1 MRVAG
6 VPRGTPA
13 ICTSVHLPSGTAAV
27 ARTRPLCT
35 RPPRAVRFPQ
45 QGDARPLTAIRL
57 PVTLIADGSHCRD
70 PTATEEVNVATFG
83 IEEEFQFLDPD
94 TLFPV
99 DVGAQAFEHLS
110 TMPEWQGVTHRE
122 FLASQI
128 EHASAVFEKME
139 DAHAAMTGFRRAVA
153 DQAAELGVIV
163 ASIGTPPDT
172 TAFPTITDT
181 ERYQRI
187 VRTMDA
193 VIADHQVSGL
203 HVHVGIPSREA
214 GVIVLNAV
222 RPWLPLF
229 TAIAANSPLWRG
241 QDTGHDSWRTV
252 LLRRWTTS
260 GCPPAF
266 LDAADYDRR
275 IARLLGI
282 GGTVDLGVIMWDV
295 RLSEHLP
302 TIEFRV
308 ADAQLD
314 AQTTLFIT
322 ALCRAFVAHSL
333 GVPAA
338 QAAAASA
345 SAQMPSELL
354 SAALLHSAHHGMDRQ
369 VFDPLRG
376 GLAPAH
382 GCLRRFVRMLEPELV
397 ELGDVELVREAVA
410 RLRVDGT
417 GAAQQRA
424 AFSRGGRPELRRL
437 LTRTMTPARRA
448 ERVTVAAGAIL
459 G

>member
-1 MRVAG
+1 
-6 VPRGTPA
+6 
-13 ICTSVHLPSGTAAV
+13 
-27 ARTRPLCT
+27 
-35 RPPRAVRFPQ
+35 
-45 QGDARPLTAIRL
+45 
-57 PVTLIADGSHCRD
+57 
-70 PTATEEVNVATFG
+70 VATFG
-83 IEEEFQFLDPD
+83 IEEEFQFLNPD

-99 DVGAQAFEHLS
+99 DMGATVFTRLS
-110 TMPEWQGVTHRE
+110 AMAPWREVTHRE

-128 EHASAVFEKME
+128 EHASAVFDSMNV
-139 DAHAAMTGFRRAVA
+139 ARTAVTGFRRVVA
-153 DQAAELGVIV
+153 EQAADLGVVV

-172 TAFPTITDT
+172 TSFPSITDT

-187 VRTMDA
+187 VRTMDG

-229 TAIAANSPLWRG
+229 TAISSNSPLWRG

-260 GCPPAF
+260 GCPPSF
-266 LDAADYDRR
+266 IDAADYDRR
-275 IARLLGI
+275 ISRLLGI

-314 AQTTLFIT
+314 AETTLFIT

-333 GVPAA
+333 GVPSARY
-338 QAAAASA
+338 AAATA

-354 SAALLHSAHHGMDRQ
+354 SAALLHSAHHGMRQQ
-369 VFDPLRG
+369 VFDPLVG
-376 GLAPAH
+376 ALAPA
-382 GCLRRFVRMLEPELV
+382 GECLGRFVRMLEPELE
-397 ELGDVELVREAVA
+397 ELGDVALAREAVA

-417 GAAQQRA
+417 GAARQRA
-424 AFSRGGRPELRRL
+424 AFQRGGLPELRRL
-437 LTRTMTPARRA
+437 LSATMAPRLGG
-448 ERVTVAAGAIL
+448 ERVTVAAGSVL

>member
-1 MRVAG
+1 M
-6 VPRGTPA
+6 
-13 ICTSVHLPSGTAAV
+13 
-27 ARTRPLCT
+27 
-35 RPPRAVRFPQ
+35 
-45 QGDARPLTAIRL
+45 
-57 PVTLIADGSHCRD
+57 
-70 PTATEEVNVATFG
+70 EVINVATFG

-94 TLFPV
+94 TLLPV
-99 DVGAQAFEHLS
+99 DAGARVFARL
-110 TMPEWQGVTHRE
+110 TALPEWRDVTHRE

-128 EHASAVFEKME
+128 EHASAVFEEM
-139 DAHAAMTGFRRAVA
+139 AVARAAVTGFRRAVA
-153 DQAAELGVIV
+153 AQAAELGVIV

-172 TAFPTITDT
+172 TQFPSITDT
-181 ERYQRI
+181 ERYRRI
-187 VRTMDA
+187 VNTMDA

-229 TAIAANSPLWRG
+229 TAIASNSPMWRG

-314 AQTTLFIT
+314 AQTTLFIS
-322 ALCRAFVAHSL
+322 ALCRAFVLHTL
-333 GVPAA
+333 RVPDA
-338 QAAAASA
+338 QGAAAAA

-354 SAALLHSAHHGMDRQ
+354 SAALLHSAHHGMSRE
-369 VFDPLRG
+369 VFDPLSG

-382 GCLRRFVRMLEPELV
+382 ACLRRFERMLEPELV
-397 ELGDVELVREAVA
+397 ELRDAELARETVA
-410 RLRVDGT
+410 RLKVDGT
-417 GAAQQRA
+417 GAARQRA
-424 AFSRGGRPELRRL
+424 AFQRGGLPELRRL
-437 LTRTMTPARRA
+437 ITRAMTPDQGE

>member
-1 MRVAG
+1 M
-6 VPRGTPA
+6 
-13 ICTSVHLPSGTAAV
+13 
-27 ARTRPLCT
+27 
-35 RPPRAVRFPQ
+35 
-45 QGDARPLTAIRL
+45 
-57 PVTLIADGSHCRD
+57 
-70 PTATEEVNVATFG
+70 ATFG

-94 TLFPV
+94 TLVPV
-99 DVGAQAFEHLS
+99 DVGAQVFARLS
-110 TMPEWQGVTHRE
+110 AMPQWRDVTHRE

-128 EHASAVFEKME
+128 EHASAVFTQMD
-139 DAHAAMTGFRRAVA
+139 DAHTAVTGFRRAVA
-153 DQAAELGVIV
+153 EQAAELGVIV

-172 TAFPTITDT
+172 TPFPSITDT

-229 TAIAANSPLWRG
+229 TAIASNSPMWRG

-308 ADAQLD
+308 ADAQLN

-333 GVPAA
+333 GAPDA
-338 QAAAASA
+338 QAAAATA

-354 SAALLHSAHHGMDRQ
+354 SAALLHSAHHGMGRQ
-369 VFDPLRG
+369 VFDPMRG

-382 GCLRRFVRMLEPELV
+382 ACLRRFVRMLEPELV
-397 ELGDVELVREAVA
+397 ELGDAELAREAKA
-410 RLRVDGT
+410 RLKIDGT
-417 GAAQQRA
+417 GAEQQRA
-424 AFSRGGRPELRRL
+424 AFQRGGRPELRRL
-437 LTRTMTPARRA
+437 LTASISPPWEGEWEA
-448 ERVTVAAGAIL
+448 VAAGAVL

>member
-1 MRVAG
+1 M
-6 VPRGTPA
+6 
-13 ICTSVHLPSGTAAV
+13 
-27 ARTRPLCT
+27 
-35 RPPRAVRFPQ
+35 
-45 QGDARPLTAIRL
+45 
-57 PVTLIADGSHCRD
+57 
-70 PTATEEVNVATFG
+70 ATFG
-83 IEEEFQFLDPD
+83 IEEEFQFLSAD

-99 DVGAQAFEHLS
+99 AVGDEVFARLS
-110 TMPEWQGVTHRE
+110 VLPAWREVTHRE

-128 EHASAVFEKME
+128 EHASAVFDRM
-139 DAHAAMTGFRRAVA
+139 DVARTAVTGFRRVVA
-153 DQAAELGVIV
+153 EQAADLGVIV
-163 ASIGTPPDT
+163 ASVGTPPDT
-172 TAFPTITDT
+172 TPFPSITDT

-222 RPWLPLF
+222 RPWLPLL
-229 TAIAANSPLWRG
+229 TAISSNSPMWRG

-260 GCPPAF
+260 GCPPSF
-266 LDAADYDRR
+266 IDAADYDRR
-275 IARLLGI
+275 IVRLLGI

-314 AQTTLFIT
+314 AETTLFIT

-333 GVPAA
+333 AVPAA
-338 QAAAASA
+338 RYAAARA

-354 SAALLHSAHHGMDRQ
+354 SAALLHSAHHGMRHQ
-369 VFDPLRG
+369 IFDPLVG
-376 GLAPAH
+376 GLAPAAE
-382 GCLRRFVRMLEPELV
+382 CLDRFVRMLEPDLE
-397 ELGDVELVREAVA
+397 ELGDAALTREAVA
-410 RLRVDGT
+410 RLRIDGT
-417 GAAQQRA
+417 GAARQRA
-424 AFSRGGRPELRRL
+424 AFQRGGPPELGRL
-437 LTRTMTPARRA
+437 LTASMTPREDG
-448 ERVTVAAGAIL
+448 ERVTAAAGAIL